1 MTLASRYDVDDRFIL
16 ELAQVVGTEN
26 VHCEGAFYDECS
38 HDATE
43 IIRPPVAAIAVNE
56 AAQIPAVLRIATR
69 YGIPVIARG
78 AGTGYTGG
86 AVAEYGGIVVSLA
99 NLNRILDLDTGRRL
113 AIVEPGVITQTLADA
128 AAGKG
133 LFYPPDPASVK
144 ECSLGGNIAECAGG
158 LRCKKYG
165 LTKDYVLGLE
175 GYSAD
180 GELVQTGCFL
190 PQQTYDLGSL
200 LLGSEGTLAFI
211 TRIAL
216 QLIEPPQTRRTFFAA
231 YESPTAAAEVVA
243 AVLAAGV
250 VPAVLE
256 FMDGDAIK
264 CTHEYLQWPATSP
277 VAAAL
282 LVEVD
287 GNATEVERDAAVVI
301 EIMRRL
307 RPTQFEETA
316 DPARRDHLWTLRRS
330 ISKAITAA
338 ATLRVSED
346 IVVPPSRLPTIVTA
360 LPDFARRHSLR
371 VNSFGHAG
379 DGNLHVNFL
388 AGDDLPATRAR
399 IHEAVVELF
408 KLTITLDGTI
418 SGEHGIGTTKKDY
431 LPLEVADPTLE
442 LFRRVKRA
450 FDPTGLLN
458 PGKIF

>member
-1 MTLASRYDVDDRFIL
+1 MTIHSRPVVDDQFFL
-16 ELAQVVGTEN
+16 ELAQVVGREN
-26 VHCEGAFYDECS
+26 VHRDGAFYDDCS

-43 IIRPPVAAIAVNE
+43 IIRPPVAAIAVST
-56 AAQIPAVLRIATR
+56 AAQIPAILQISARFAV
-69 YGIPVIARG
+69 PVIARG

-86 AVAEYGGIVVSLA
+86 AVAEYGGIIVSVA
-99 NLNRILDLDTGRRL
+99 NLNRITEIDTARMM
-113 AIVEPGVITQTLADA
+113 AIVEPGVITQTLEDA
-128 AAGKG
+128 AARQG

-165 LTKDYVLGLE
+165 LTKDYVLGIE

-180 GELVQTGCFL
+180 GELIQTGCFF
-190 PQQTYDLGSL
+190 PQETYDLGSL

-216 QLIEPPQTRRTFFAA
+216 QLIEPPQSRRTFFAA

-243 AVLAAGV
+243 AIMAAGV

-264 CTHEYLQWPATSP
+264 CTYDYLQWPQASP
-277 VAAAL
+277 AAAAL

-287 GNATEVERDAAVVI
+287 GCASEVQRDAAVVV
-301 EIMRRL
+301 EIMQRF
-307 RPTQFEETA
+307 RPTQFEETS
-316 DPARRDHLWTLRRS
+316 DPSRRDYLWTLRRS

-338 ATLRVSED
+338 AQLRVSED
-346 IVVPPSRLPTIVTA
+346 IVVPPSQLPTVVAA
-360 LPDFARRHSLR
+360 LPDLARRHSLR

-388 AGDDLPATRAR
+388 AGDDLPTTHTR
-399 IHEAVVELF
+399 IHHAVVELF
-408 KLTITLDGTI
+408 KLTIALDGTI

-431 LPLEVADPTLE
+431 LPLEVSDSSLE

-450 FDPTGLLN
+450 FDPAGLLN